1 MPDANTELATTH
13 ALQDVEDH
21 FSCGPNALLGKM
33 SLFLTWIKAVFIIAL
48 AFPHY
53 SETSFEPLP
62 EIRQVNDPSKGT
74 NKQFYYYTK
83 FKKQNL
89 ARHTKSFG
97 IKDKPSCDVYIHQLY
112 FCPREKDPVCA
123 TNGQTYPNTCVFC
136 SEQLKWICKTIQE
149 QGFIN
154 M

>member
-1 MPDANTELATTH
+1 M
-13 ALQDVEDH
+13 
-21 FSCGPNALLGKM
+21 SCCRILGKM
-33 SLFLTWIKAVFIIAL
+33 SFFLTWIKAIFIIAL

-62 EIRQVNDPSKGT
+62 EIRQV
-74 NKQFYYYTK
+74 
-83 FKKQNL
+83 
-89 ARHTKSFG
+89 
-97 IKDKPSCDVYIHQLY
+97 PSCDVYIHQSH
-112 FCPREKDPVCA
+112 FCTREKDPVCA
-123 TNGQTYPNTCVFC
+123 TNGQTYSNTCVFC